1 MHFSN
6 EVGRLDW
13 SLRSMP
19 HSSGKSGIMT
29 CRRLK
34 RARGRIVFTP
44 LGEGVTG
51 RFDGDGFTGAAEGM
65 FVNNWQRIA

>member
-1 MHFSN
+1 
-6 EVGRLDW
+6 
-13 SLRSMP
+13 
-19 HSSGKSGIMT
+19 MT